1 MLTVGHRHTGA
12 FEDAV
17 DAHERRPRDL
27 SRAPATPMTDDTPL
41 LDADLDA
48 VQRLAA
54 EHTRQSLAH
63 MARYGIR
70 PEGRVALFLPP
81 ETRQAEIH
89 RMPYTHRAR
98 QQVVYTT
105 EPGEFSA
112 LCPFSGLP
120 DSGTV
125 RVEYVPGSWL
135 VELKSLKYY
144 LLSWRHIGAA
154 QEDVT
159 ALLYEDL
166 MRHLDDPD
174 RLVVTTDYTVR
185 GGIHTVCTID
195 SRDQRAD
202 PA

>member
-1 MLTVGHRHTGA
+1 LAIFHAMI
-12 FEDAV
+12 DA
-17 DAHERRPRDL
+17 
-27 SRAPATPMTDDTPL
+27 PMTSPSSAVGDGATDAAA
-41 LDADLDA
+41 ADLDDA
-48 VQRLAA
+48 QRLAA

-81 ETRQAEIH
+81 ETRQADIH

-98 QQVVYTT
+98 QRVVYTT

-125 RVEYVPGSWL
+125 RIEYVPGAWL

-144 LLSWRHIGAA
+144 LLSWRHVGAA

-159 ALLYEDL
+159 ALIYEDL
-166 MRHLDDPD
+166 LRHLGDPD

-195 SRDQRAD
+195 SREQAAATD
-202 PA
+202 

>member
-1 MLTVGHRHTGA
+1 MT
-12 FEDAV
+12 DA
-17 DAHERRPRDL
+17 
-27 SRAPATPMTDDTPL
+27 PMTSLSPAVTDSATDARSDAAT
-41 LDADLDA
+41 ADLDDA
-48 VQRLAA
+48 QRLAA
-54 EHTRQSLAH
+54 EHTRQSLDH

-81 ETRQAEIH
+81 ETRQADIH

-98 QQVVYTT
+98 QRVVYTT

-125 RVEYVPGSWL
+125 RIEYVPGAWL

-144 LLSWRHIGAA
+144 LLSWRHVGAA

-159 ALLYEDL
+159 ALMFEDL
-166 MRHLDDPD
+166 LRHLGDPD

-195 SRDQRAD
+195 SREQAAATD
-202 PA
+202 

>member
-1 MLTVGHRHTGA
+1 MTDTPSPADGA
-12 FEDAV
+12 
-17 DAHERRPRDL
+17 
-27 SRAPATPMTDDTPL
+27 APAE
-41 LDADLDA
+41 ARLDA
-48 VQRLAA
+48 VQRQAA
-54 EHTRQSLAH
+54 EHTRQSLEH

-81 ETRQAEIH
+81 ETRQQEIH
-89 RMPYTHRAR
+89 RMPYEHAAR
-98 QQVVYTT
+98 QRVTYTT

-125 RVEYVPGSWL
+125 RIEYVPGSWL

-166 MRHLDDPD
+166 ARHLDDFHH
-174 RLVVTTDYTVR
+174 LVVTTDYTVR
-185 GGIHTVCTID
+185 GGIHTVCTVD
-195 SRDQRAD
+195 SREQAAEAD
-202 PA
+202 PTPASRH

>member
-1 MLTVGHRHTGA
+1 MPLA
-12 FEDAV
+12 SCPLPFIEDAV
-17 DAHERRPRDL
+17 DAHERAPRDL
-27 SRAPATPMTDDTPL
+27 SRAPAPPMTDETPPI
-41 LDADLDA
+41 DADLDA

-54 EHTRQSLAH
+54 EHTQQSLAH

-81 ETRQAEIH
+81 ETRQEEIH

-159 ALLYEDL
+159 AHLYEDL

-195 SRDQRAD
+195 SRDQSAAR
-202 PA
+202 P